1 MVLRNAHDEIIFTAC
16 RQLFACD
23 NGLDAEL
30 EACKE
35 GLALALVRTTCPIQ
49 VELDCSEAVVM
60 LQATEQNRSRHMTI
74 VSELQGMLKVDR
86 EISVTLTSRT
96 KNKVSHSLA
105 AYRHCTPQTAVWLG
119 GGIDEIVNLC
129 KDGEPP

>member
-1 MVLRNAHDEIIFTAC
+1 MVLRDAHGEIIFTAC

-23 NGLDAEL
+23 NALDAEL

-35 GLALALVRTTCPIQ
+35 GLALALERTTCPIQ

-60 LQATEQNRSRHMTI
+60 LQATERNRSRHMTI
-74 VSELQGMLKVDR
+74 VSEIQEMLKIDR
-86 EISVTLTSRT
+86 EISVTLISRI

-105 AYRHCTPQTAVWLG
+105 AYGRCTPRTTVWLG
-119 GGIDEIVNLC
+119 GGTDEIVNLC
-129 KDGEPP
+129 KDDAPP